1 MLMEESKDVFFE
13 KVELE
18 CRDMCIL
25 RALLAHP
32 KSDCTVANNFHDSV
46 IQVVFLKQKAVY

>member
-18 CRDMCIL
+18 CRDMCIP

-32 KSDCTVANNFHDSV
+32 KSDSNVANNFHDSV
-46 IQVVFLKQKAVY
+46 KQVVFLKEKAVY